1 MDDIAR
7 RLAPIEITDEVGH
20 PVTLGTAWAKQPA
33 LLVFIRHF
41 G

>member
-1 MDDIAR
+1 MAETAR
-7 RLAPIEITDEVGH
+7 RLAPIAITDEAGQ
-20 PVTLGTAWAKQPA
+20 PVTMGRAWENQPV

>member
-1 MDDIAR
+1 MSDTAR
-7 RLAPIEITDEVGH
+7 RLAPIEIIDGAGQ
-20 PVTLGTAWAKQPA
+20 PVTMGSAWEQQPV

>member
-1 MDDIAR
+1 MTEIAASLADITLFDDQER
-7 RLAPIEITDEVGH
+7 
-20 PVTLGTAWAKQPA
+20 PVTLGTAWQDQPA

>member
-1 MDDIAR
+1 MKDTAR
-7 RLAPIEITDEVGH
+7 RLATIEILGDDGH
-20 PVTLGTAWAKQPA
+20 PVVMGSAWQKQPV

>member
-1 MDDIAR
+1 LANIAESLADIELIDDQGSAVRIGSSW
-7 RLAPIEITDEVGH
+7 E
-20 PVTLGTAWAKQPA
+20 KQPA

>member
-1 MDDIAR
+1 MTDTAR
-7 RLAPIEITDEVGH
+7 HLAPIKITDETGH
-20 PVTLGTAWAKQPA
+20 PVTMGTAWEKQPV

>member
-1 MDDIAR
+1 MSDTAR
-7 RLAPIEITDEVGH
+7 RLAAIALTDEHGH
-20 PVTLGTAWAKQPA
+20 PVIMGSAWAKQPV

>member
-1 MDDIAR
+1 MQDTAR
-7 RLAPIEITDEVGH
+7 RLAPLILADDTGR
-20 PVTLGTAWAKQPA
+20 PVTMGDAWAAQTV

>member
-1 MDDIAR
+1 MKDTAR
-7 RLAPIEITDEVGH
+7 RLASIAITDEAGH
-20 PVTLGTAWAKQPA
+20 PVTMGSAWENLPA

>member
-1 MDDIAR
+1 MTDTAR
-7 RLAPIEITDEVGH
+7 RLAPIEITDEAGH
-20 PVTLGTAWAKQPA
+20 RVTMGRAWENQPV

>member
-1 MDDIAR
+1 MKDIAR
-7 RLAPIEITDEVGH
+7 RLAPLEIGTETGESVI
-20 PVTLGTAWAKQPA
+20 LGTAWATRPV